1 MDNIGTTEENHGNV
15 GVVCRDCME
24 KNKGIFEIEIG
35 DYSKIRFGDYSKI
48 RFGDSGPGEY
58 MWVKVMHIDGNKIEG
73 ILDND
78 PIIVQNVKY
87 GDKIIFDKGDICDRI
102 RDGDI

>member
-1 MDNIGTTEENHGNV
+1 MDNIGTTGENPGNV

-24 KNKGIFEIEIG
+24 KNKGTFEIEI
-35 DYSKIRFGDYSKI
+35 GDYSKI

-58 MWVKVMHIDGNKIEG
+58 MWVKVMYIDGNKIEG